1 MTFTFDKWTLV
12 SSRNHK
18 NNEKIKYNYKVS
30 TLQLSKTSFSQQEYE
45 EIIHDFS

>member
-18 NNEKIKYNYKVS
+18 NNEKIKYNYIGDEGLYIAIV
-30 TLQLSKTSFSQQEYE
+30 
-45 EIIHDFS
+45 